1 MTGNN
6 LKPEIIEEL
15 AKVLCEC
22 GNGGEIT
29 KVLARLNIKD
39 VLGEGNTKWRRLEQ
53 ALGDSQQRTGS
64 CCEVLN
70 FIKHFVPPG
79 KFARK
84 PDEFETLLNSINVF
98 LSFAGYEYL
107 ATGEIR
113 RIEPVKTPNE
123 AESRYSTVMS
133 KLNGR
138 NIHEQVLQYCRA
150 DLMQEDYFDAVFEA
164 SKGLMQRI
172 REMSGV
178 DADGTRLMQ
187 QVFHGRQPILAF
199 NTLRTELE
207 QGDQKGF
214 ATLLEGCIG
223 AVRNRLAHEPK
234 ILWEGADDAADY
246 LTLISLLHRKLDQ
259 SVPTNL
265 NQIGS

>member
-6 LKPEIIEEL
+6 LTPEIVKGLAIEL
-15 AKVLCEC
+15 GDQGA
-22 GNGGEIT
+22 GYDIT
-29 KVLARLNIKD
+29 NMLQWMKIRD
-39 VLGEGNTKWRRLEQ
+39 ESGQSTKWRRLDWVFN
-53 ALGDSQQRTGS
+53 DSLQRTGS
-64 CCEVLN
+64 WEEVFN
-70 FIKHFVPPG
+70 FIEHFVPPV
-79 KFARK
+79 KFAKEPAKFEELRK
-84 PDEFETLLNSINVF
+84 SLNAYLL
-98 LSFAGYEYL
+98 FAGYEYL
-107 ATGEIR
+107 ETGKIR
-113 RIEPVKTPNE
+113 QVEPIKTLGE
-123 AESRYSTVMS
+123 AEARLDNVRA
-133 KLNGR
+133 KLAGR
-138 NIHEQVLQYCRA
+138 NIHEQVWKYCRA

-178 DADGTRLMQ
+178 DSDGTRLVQ
-187 QVFHGRQPILAF
+187 RVFHGKQPILAF

-259 SVPTNL
+259 AVPTA
-265 NQIGS
+265 SK

>member
-6 LKPEIIEEL
+6 LTPEIVKGL
-15 AKVLCEC
+15 AKVL
-22 GNGGEIT
+22 GEQRTGDDIIGMLQWM
-29 KVLARLNIKD
+29 KIRD
-39 VLGEGNTKWRRLEQ
+39 ESGQSTKWRRLDWVFN
-53 ALGDSQQRTGS
+53 DSLQRTGS
-64 CCEVLN
+64 WEEVFN
-70 FIKHFVPPG
+70 FIEHFVPPV
-79 KFARK
+79 KFANEPAKFEGLRK
-84 PDEFETLLNSINVF
+84 SLNAYLL
-98 LSFAGYEYL
+98 FAGYEYL
-107 ATGEIR
+107 ETGKIR
-113 RIEPVKTPNE
+113 QVEPVKTLGE
-123 AESRYSTVMS
+123 AEARLDNVRA
-133 KLNGR
+133 KLAGR
-138 NIHEQVLQYCRA
+138 NIHEQVWKYCRA

-178 DADGTRLMQ
+178 DADGTRLVQ
-187 QVFHGRQPILAF
+187 QVFRRKQPILAF

-259 SVPTNL
+259 AVPTNL
-265 NQIGS
+265 NQIGA